1 MNGDIENPLPNGSV
15 MERTDAERVNS
26 VDNLHVSPSHSST
39 KYISPHIGNI
49 SKGDRKYIR
58 YFIVC

>member
-1 MNGDIENPLPNGSV
+1 MNGDVEDPLPNGSV
-15 MERTDAERVNS
+15 MEKPDVERINS
-26 VDNLHVSPSHSST
+26 VDNLHISPSHSST

-58 YFIVC
+58 